1 MLEQPEKV
9 FGWKKLEN
17 LYYRDKKFS
26 VEVASDV
33 QGGVKQY
40 AWYGPTKVIKSL
52 WHAAIH
58 AHQFYLQRRNT
69 SKTPNYSTKMADLEG
84 RLDQGTRLAEDKHP
98 DSDVT
103 ILQTERF
110 EESPET
116 RAKELEV
123 MMMLKEKKKQ
133 LEDQYYQRVEQ
144 LKMVLKKEAELTS
157 IIPTELRKY
166 QNVDDAEWESE
177 MKSKKQL
184 KSIQQT
190 TFKTAKSDPKTPSI
204 TTTRSKQTADHA
216 LDELRRVEKD
226 LEINFKIAECLSKLN
241 RDKIRKG
248 KSNSGEY
255 ERRKYVKKHQDAL
268 HQKYRRKIQ
277 VSGVTFF
284 LYKLMLVFQIRSNQ
298 VFIWCIV

>member
-69 SKTPNYSTKMADLEG
+69 SKTSNFASKFADLES

-103 ILQTERF
+103 ILKR
-110 EESPET
+110 
-116 RAKELEV
+116 
-123 MMMLKEKKKQ
+123 
-133 LEDQYYQRVEQ
+133 
-144 LKMVLKKEAELTS
+144 
-157 IIPTELRKY
+157 
-166 QNVDDAEWESE
+166 
-177 MKSKKQL
+177 
-184 KSIQQT
+184 
-190 TFKTAKSDPKTPSI
+190 
-204 TTTRSKQTADHA
+204 
-216 LDELRRVEKD
+216 KD
-226 LEINFKIAECLSKLN
+226 L
-241 RDKIRKG
+241 
-248 KSNSGEY
+248 
-255 ERRKYVKKHQDAL
+255 
-268 HQKYRRKIQ
+268 
-277 VSGVTFF
+277 
-284 LYKLMLVFQIRSNQ
+284 RSRPKPVPKN
-298 VFIWCIV
+298 